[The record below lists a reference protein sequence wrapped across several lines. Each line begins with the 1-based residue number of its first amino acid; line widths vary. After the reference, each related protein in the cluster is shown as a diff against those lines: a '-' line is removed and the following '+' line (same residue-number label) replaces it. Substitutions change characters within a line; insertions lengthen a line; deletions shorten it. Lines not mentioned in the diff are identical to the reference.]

1 MVIANQENNA
11 YILVMPMVVTMMMM
25 TLLMVMTNLIWVL
38 YKGVIMKTML
48 TMMLIPLNTID
59 VIFDM
64 TIRIMRM

>member
-1 MVIANQENNA
+1 M
-11 YILVMPMVVTMMMM
+11 
-25 TLLMVMTNLIWVL
+25 
-38 YKGVIMKTML
+38 GVIINTML

>member
-1 MVIANQENNA
+1 M
-11 YILVMPMVVTMMMM
+11 
-25 TLLMVMTNLIWVL
+25 
-38 YKGVIMKTML
+38 GVIMKTML